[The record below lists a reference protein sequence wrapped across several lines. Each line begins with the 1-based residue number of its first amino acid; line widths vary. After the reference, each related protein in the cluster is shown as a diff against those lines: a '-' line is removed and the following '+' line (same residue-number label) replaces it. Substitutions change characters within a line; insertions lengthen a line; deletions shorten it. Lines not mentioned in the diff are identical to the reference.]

1 MSAEDNK
8 AIVRRFV
15 EEVWNKGNLGII
27 DEMFSPDWVEHD
39 PDRPEELRGLGDA
52 KRRVEEVRNAF
63 PDLHV
68 TLEDLIAEGDKV
80 VSRWTARGT
89 HQGELLGI
97 PPTGRQVEFTGMR
110 IQRISGGKLVE
121 TWHQPDTLGMM
132 RQLGLIPDSGQLPE
146 S

>member
-1 MSAEDNK
+1 MSAEENK
-8 AIVRRFV
+8 AMVRRFV
-15 EEVWNKGNLGII
+15 EEVWNKGNLSVIVEVG
-27 DEMFSPDWVEHD
+27 SPEWVEHD

-80 VSRWTARGT
+80 VSRWRARGT

-97 PPTGRQVEFTGMR
+97 PPTSRQVEFTGMR

-121 TWHQPDTLGMM
+121 TWHQP
-132 RQLGLIPDSGQLPE
+132 
-146 S
+146 